1 MNSRPLILAALV
13 ALAGS
18 PALAGDVAAP
28 FPTPMELEIDKIGRD
43 ILAAGIPPAQPSLQP
58 LHWAANFVAMEPEP
72 ARLMDKAT
80 ISSRENT
87 CMDVAAVDTMYFMTF
102 FGTKR

>member
-1 MNSRPLILAALV
+1 MNLRPFIPAVLAALV
-13 ALAGS
+13 CA
-18 PALAGDVAAP
+18 PAMAGDIAAP
-28 FPTPMELEIDKIGRD
+28 FPTPMELEIDKIGRE
-43 ILAAGIPPAQPSLQP
+43 ILAAGIPPAQPSQQP

-72 ARLMDKAT
+72 ARLIDNAT